1 MSVRDGIIQIPCSL
15 NIILFIV
22 NTYMS
27 SVFVWRRTVV
37 ILGQTKSLDF
47 LEEPKN
53 AKNDKKS
60 QKKKQQQF
68 QFVWVAYLSCL
79 YPDIMKINGSDT

>member
-1 MSVRDGIIQIPCSL
+1 M
-15 NIILFIV
+15 
-22 NTYMS
+22 
-27 SVFVWRRTVV
+27 

-60 QKKKQQQF
+60 QKEKQQQF